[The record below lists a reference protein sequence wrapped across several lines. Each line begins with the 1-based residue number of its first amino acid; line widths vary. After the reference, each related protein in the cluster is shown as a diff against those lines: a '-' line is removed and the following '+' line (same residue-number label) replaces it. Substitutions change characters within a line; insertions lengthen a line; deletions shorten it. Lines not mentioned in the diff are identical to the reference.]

1 MLIEIFT
8 AYIIFFNAFCVP
20 VKDKFMLQLS
30 LNNDLKI
37 QQKYLVL
44 IIKWAHLPLAEKNL
58 CFGLEMIDHRAS
70 LGVQLVKNL
79 SVMQGTWVR
88 SLVEKILWRRKRL
101 PTMGFWTRKF
111 HGLYSPWGCKEL
123 YTTEPL
129 SIS

>member
-58 CFGLEMIDHRAS
+58 CFGLEMIDHKAS

-88 SLVEKILWRRKRL
+88 SLGWEDTVEKEKATHYGVLDQKV
-101 PTMGFWTRKF
+101 
-111 HGLYSPWGCKEL
+111 PW
-123 YTTEPL
+123 
-129 SIS
+129 IV